1 MITVQIQV
9 CTNLSKLQLCE
20 ICSSWKVLIA
30 QYYLEYSALY
40 PILWT
45 EAFFC
50 YSFEHEPC
58 LLCCCDCKPSLLFI
72 CAKTFILK
80 WCTCSNGVASS
91 VPQGL
96 LWYHFSCELYYRGHV
111 TTSMLLFIF
120 LIIVSVTS
128 ATINLL
134 NINLR
139 C

>member
-9 CTNLSKLQLCE
+9 CTYLSKLQLCE
-20 ICSSWKVLIA
+20 ICSSWKVLIP
-30 QYYLEYSALY
+30 QYYLEYLALF
-40 PILWT
+40 PILWN

-58 LLCCCDCKPSLLFI
+58 LLCCCDCKPSLLFF
-72 CAKTFILK
+72 CAKLFILK
-80 WCTCSNGVASS
+80 WCRNGVDSS
-91 VPQGL
+91 VPQSL
-96 LWYHFSCELYYRGHV
+96 LKHHFSCELQYNYYSIE
-111 TTSMLLFIF
+111 TFIILFIF
-120 LIIVSVTS
+120 QIIISVTS